1 MTAPFQLWPLLV
13 IRSTVLQL
21 PVQAASLQHTSSSLD
36 AAAMGSGDPKNG
48 STRAGPQDQ
57 QRRGL
62 EEAPLSGPAR
72 GGGV

>member
-1 MTAPFQLWPLLV
+1 MTAPFQLRPLLV
-13 IRSTVLQL
+13 ITTILQL
-21 PVQAASLQHTSSSLD
+21 PPVAASLQHTSSSLD